1 MQEAARYL
9 LVRGVPG
16 HLVANP
22 HVPPETRRFLGKMPH
37 GPSWKGAEPVE
48 EVVKDEPAIRKAIAR
63 KGLELVR
70 EAVAPSI
77 DAARAAL
84 AGSPAEVK

>member
-22 HVPPETRRFLGKMPH
+22 HVPPETRRFLGKMPN
-37 GPSWKGAEPVE
+37 GPSWQGALPVE
-48 EVVKDEPAIRKAIAR
+48 EVVKDEPAIRKAIKR
-63 KGLELVR
+63 GGLVLVR
-70 EAVAPSI
+70 ETVAPTM

-84 AGSPAEVK
+84 AGSPAKVK